1 MTRQAYNDYR
11 GWTLPADENGDDPG
25 YMVEYLDGGKPNHA
39 DHVGYISWS
48 PQAQFDAAYLTLGD
62 IGHLP
67 PHVQRLVAELE
78 QLGDR
83 IDKLGK
89 FQGTDVYAS
98 LPEDERKDL
107 DTQAKCM
114 IGYSNVLLG
123 RVNRARGQHERAA
136 LTQADAEADAAGV
149 TRPDNPGLN
158 TNTVALE
165 KAASVGKSETGVAMQ
180 AKPSVDMAQQVRDR
194 EVSGRALGAALG
206 AGAAQL
212 SIGRLVHYV
221 LSLEDA
227 AKINGVRT
235 NGAAI
240 QDRIL
245 EDKWSIGAQ
254 AHIGNTVSAGDV
266 LPAMVVRVLPCQ
278 QANLQVFLDGN
289 DVFWATS
296 RAEAAPGRTE
306 PGRWHWPARV

>member
-1 MTRQAYNDYR
+1 MSRR
-11 GWTLPADENGDDPG
+11 LTLADLEAEIAGELYFTGGEGVAGAVAAMSGSSEAMVLVDQDVASLDQLTFCLLVLRNGAKFVGINHGPVDPA
-25 YMVEYLDGGKPNHA
+25 A
-39 DHVGYISWS
+39 
-48 PQAQFDAAYLTLGD
+48 FDAVVGRRYARENAIEKLWEPLGFRLRDELHAESCTGIRLVQTCALDEQHSPALTL
-62 IGHLP
+62 
-67 PHVQRLVAELE
+67 
-78 QLGDR
+78 
-83 IDKLGK
+83 
-89 FQGTDVYAS
+89 
-98 LPEDERKDL
+98 
-107 DTQAKCM
+107 
-114 IGYSNVLLG
+114 
-123 RVNRARGQHERAA
+123 
-136 LTQADAEADAAGV
+136 ADADADVAGV
-149 TRPDNPGLN
+149 PRPDNPGLN
-158 TNTVALE
+158 TNAGLG
-165 KAASVGKSETGVAMQ
+165 SNQ
-180 AKPSVDMAQQVRDR
+180 AKPSADMAQQVRDR

-212 SIGRLVHYV
+212 NIGRLVHYV
-221 LSLEDA
+221 LSLDDA
-227 AKINGVRT
+227 AKINGRRT

-289 DVFWATS
+289 DVFWATT

>member
-1 MTRQAYNDYR
+1 VSRRLTLADIEAEIAVEHYFNGHAAAAAGVQVGIANEVTIRSLMSLTICVLTLHNGHKEVGINYGSVDPAEFNAEDGRRYAREDAISKLWNPLGFRLRDQLERESAGALRVVQTCTISDQP
-11 GWTLPADENGDDPG
+11 LPA
-25 YMVEYLDGGKPNHA
+25 L
-39 DHVGYISWS
+39 
-48 PQAQFDAAYLTLGD
+48 
-62 IGHLP
+62 
-67 PHVQRLVAELE
+67 
-78 QLGDR
+78 
-83 IDKLGK
+83 
-89 FQGTDVYAS
+89 S
-98 LPEDERKDL
+98 L
-107 DTQAKCM
+107 
-114 IGYSNVLLG
+114 
-123 RVNRARGQHERAA
+123 
-136 LTQADAEADAAGV
+136 ADAEADVAGV
-149 TRPDNPGLN
+149 ARPDSPGLN
-158 TNTVALE
+158 TNTAVLE
-165 KAASVGKSETGVAMQ
+165 KTASVGKSETGVAMQ
-180 AKPSVDMAQQVRDR
+180 AKPSVDIAQQVRDR

-221 LSLEDA
+221 LSLDDA
-227 AKINGVRT
+227 AKINGRRT

-254 AHIGNTVSAGDV
+254 AHIGNTVCAGDV

-289 DVFWATS
+289 DVFWATT